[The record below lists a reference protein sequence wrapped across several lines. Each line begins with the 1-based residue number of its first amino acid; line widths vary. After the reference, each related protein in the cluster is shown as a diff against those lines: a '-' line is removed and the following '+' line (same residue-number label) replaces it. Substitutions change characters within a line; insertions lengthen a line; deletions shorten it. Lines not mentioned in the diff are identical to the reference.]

1 MGGKNAKFENP
12 KANIINNVEVI
23 DHTSELN
30 SLWYLLLIS
39 VAISAVSLLLKIYI
53 LHKRSLKKAYISR
66 ANNIE
71 KI

>member
-30 SLWYLLLIS
+30 SLWYLLLIL
-39 VAISAVSLLLKIYI
+39 VAISAISLLLKIYI
-53 LHKRSLKKAYISR
+53 LHKRSLKKTYISR

>member
-39 VAISAVSLLLKIYI
+39 VAISAISLLLKIYI